1 VKLLESA
8 QMGSGSSRPVPQPRW
23 SDAEASSG
31 QVRVVKPLPSLP
43 TMKPM
48 RPLPPLSAITVR
60 QGRRLPGS
68 PLPDLDDLADRPSL
82 PPPPDSAEQHQKRH
96 AADVAVHSPLSQR
109 LRAASRPGAPDYW
122 LILAVMALLV
132 IGLVMVDS
140 ASQFATPGDPS
151 YWFRHQLVWALLGG
165 GALLVALSIDYH
177 LWRRMALPAMLL
189 GLALLVAVL
198 VVGVSVSGA
207 QRWIVLGDFSFQPS
221 ELVKLLLVIYCAHWL
236 VRRRATLQSV
246 SGGLVP
252 FTVLICS
259 VLLLIILQN
268 DMGTSVI
275 VALTGLAMFYAA
287 GGRVRHILAIVV
299 SGSLAYLVIIMATNF
314 RRARFD
320 AFLHPLPPA
329 CGGPAS
335 YQLCQGLISLGSGGI
350 TGRGL
355 GDSIQKAGYLPNPF
369 TDGIFAVIGEELGL
383 VGSAAIIFLFVVVA
397 YRGLLIAQRAPD
409 TFGSLLA
416 CGITCWIIAQAAVNI
431 GSVANLIPFTGVPL
445 PFVSFG
451 GSSLIS
457 LLAAVGILLNIS
469 RHTHRTFS

>member
-1 VKLLESA
+1 
-8 QMGSGSSRPVPQPRW
+8 MGSDSGRSVPWSGW
-23 SDAEASSG
+23 SDAEATGG
-31 QVRVVKPLPSLP
+31 QVRVVKPLPYLQ
-43 TMKPM
+43 TIKPI
-48 RPLPPLSAITVR
+48 RPLPPLSAVAAR
-60 QGRRLPGS
+60 QGGGPRGS
-68 PLPDLDDLADRPSL
+68 SLPDLADLAD
-82 PPPPDSAEQHQKRH
+82 PPTIPLLPDSAERPRRH
-96 AADVAVHSPLSQR
+96 YVADTEFHSPLSR
-109 LRAASRPGAPDYW
+109 HLRAASRPGAPDYW

-165 GALLVALSIDYH
+165 GALLFALSIDYH
-177 LWRRMALPAMLL
+177 FWRRMALPGLLL
-189 GLALLVAVL
+189 GLLLLVAVL
-198 VVGVSVSGA
+198 VAGVSVSGA
-207 QRWIVLGDFSFQPS
+207 QRWLVLGDFSFQPS

-236 VRRRATLQSV
+236 VRRRDTLQSL

-252 FTVLICS
+252 FTVLMCS

-268 DMGTSVI
+268 DMGTSII

-287 GGRVRHILAIVV
+287 GGRLLHLLAIAV
-299 SGSLAYLVIIMATNF
+299 SGSLAYMVIIMATSF
-314 RRARFD
+314 RRARFE
-320 AFLHPLPPA
+320 AFLQPLPPA
-329 CGGPAS
+329 CGGSAS

-383 VGSAAIIFLFVVVA
+383 LGSAAIIFLFVVVA
-397 YRGLLIAQRAPD
+397 YRGLSIAQRAPD

-431 GSVANLIPFTGVPL
+431 GSVADLIPFTGVPL

-457 LLAAVGILLNIS
+457 LLAAVGILLSIS
-469 RHTHRTFS
+469 RHTHSSFS

>member
-1 VKLLESA
+1 MKSLEST
-8 QMGSGSSRPVPQPRW
+8 QMGSDGSRPVPWPGW
-23 SDAEASSG
+23 SDAEATGG
-31 QVRVVKPLPSLP
+31 QVRVAKPLPSP
-43 TMKPM
+43 QTIKPI
-48 RPLPPLSAITVR
+48 RPLPPLSSVASR
-60 QGRRLPGS
+60 QGGRPPRS
-68 PLPDLDDLADRPSL
+68 SLPDLADLADPSSPPLLPDPAERPQRQYA
-82 PPPPDSAEQHQKRH
+82 PRSA
-96 AADVAVHSPLSQR
+96 SPLSRR
-109 LRAASRPGAPDYW
+109 LRAASRPGSPDYW

-165 GALLVALSIDYH
+165 GALLVAVSIDYH
-177 LWRRMALPAMLL
+177 RWRRMALPGLLL
-189 GLALLVAVL
+189 GLLLLVTVL
-198 VVGVSVSGA
+198 VAGVSVSGA
-207 QRWIVLGDFSFQPS
+207 QRWLVLGDLSFQPS

-236 VRRRATLQSV
+236 VRRRDTLQSV

-252 FTVLICS
+252 FAVLMCS

-268 DMGTSVI
+268 DMGTSII

-287 GGRVRHILAIVV
+287 GGRLLHLLAIVV
-299 SGSLAYLVIIMATNF
+299 SGSLAYLVIIMATSF
-314 RRARFD
+314 RRARFE

-383 VGSAAIIFLFVVVA
+383 LGCAAIIFLFVVVA
-397 YRGLLIAQRAPD
+397 YRGLSIAQRAPD

-431 GSVANLIPFTGVPL
+431 GSVADLIPFTGVPL

-457 LLAAVGILLNIS
+457 LLAAVGILVNIS
-469 RHTHRTFS
+469 RHTHNTFS